1 LVDNSKPLSIAASN
15 NNDMTNTLTIDETKS
30 ILASYELTMYDHI
43 LSILASFDYE
53 ECPYAECKR
62 IKAELNANGW
72 DCEYGLDG
80 SIHSVKP
87 LTI

>member
-1 LVDNSKPLSIAASN
+1 
-15 NNDMTNTLTIDETKS
+15 MLTIDELDE
-30 ILASYELTMYDHI
+30 IQAI
-43 LSILASFDYE
+43 VGSFDYE

>member
-1 LVDNSKPLSIAASN
+1 MVDNSKSVIIAASN
-15 NNDMTNTLTIDETKS
+15 NNDMTNTLTIDEIK
-30 ILASYELTMYDHI
+30 
-43 LSILASFDYE
+43 SILASFDYDG
-53 ECPYAECKR
+53 CPYAECKR
-62 IKAELNANGW
+62 IKAELNALGW

>member
-1 LVDNSKPLSIAASN
+1 
-15 NNDMTNTLTIDETKS
+15 MTNTLTIDEIK
-30 ILASYELTMYDHI
+30 
-43 LSILASFDYE
+43 SILASFDYDG
-53 ECPYAECKR
+53 CPYAECKR

>member
-1 LVDNSKPLSIAASN
+1 
-15 NNDMTNTLTIDETKS
+15 MLTTDEKS
-30 ILASYELTMYDHI
+30 ILKAIID
-43 LSILASFDYE
+43 SFDFDE
-53 ECPYAECKR
+53 DPYQECKR
-62 IKAELNANGW
+62 IKAELNSVGW

>member
-1 LVDNSKPLSIAASN
+1 MLK
-15 NNDMTNTLTIDETKS
+15 IDEIKS
-30 ILASYELTMYDHI
+30 ILD
-43 LSILASFDYE
+43 SFDDE

-62 IKAELNANGW
+62 IKAELNEIGW
-72 DCEYGLDG
+72 DCSYDLDG